1 MFVASNHGGK
11 AVTIVLRMIHSSIH
25 LYILVA
31 IAISISALRG
41 NQLVSNTAYEISGIS
56 RFQDFTEI
64 SKASGKI

>member
-41 NQLVSNTAYEISGIS
+41 NQLVSNTAYEISDIS